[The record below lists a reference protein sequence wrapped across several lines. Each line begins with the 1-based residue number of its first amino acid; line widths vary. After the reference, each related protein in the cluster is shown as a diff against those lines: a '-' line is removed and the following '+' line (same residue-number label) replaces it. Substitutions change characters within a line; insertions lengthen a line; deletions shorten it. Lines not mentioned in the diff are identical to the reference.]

1 MKVISSYKVKILH
14 YNHIFDETVSAYRK
28 AVAFFLHVC
37 GQEWADLEPLKMKE
51 RNNYMERLTIRTES
65 GADV

>member
-14 YNHIFDETVSAYRK
+14 YNHIFDETVSAYQK

-37 GQEWADLEPLKMKE
+37 KKELIRLHADLS
-51 RNNYMERLTIRTES
+51 TS
-65 GADV
+65 CA

>member
-28 AVAFFLHVC
+28 AVAFFLDVC
-37 GQEWADLEPLKMKE
+37 HKEWNDIESLKLKE
-51 RNNYMERLTIRTES
+51 RNN
-65 GADV
+65 A